1 MNKFKFVFG
10 FLIIGLLGLI
20 VYQNQELFLNKQ
32 NFRIYLFFMDEYQAP
47 HLPNAVF
54 FLVCFLIGLLISYFL
69 SLSER
74 FKSKKMIK
82 SLNAS
87 VASHVR
93 ELSALKGEVESIKTG
108 AGGDK
113 PNGADDSAKAQSA

>member
-1 MNKFKFVFG
+1 MKKVKFIFG
-10 FLIIGLLGLI
+10 LLIIGLLGLI

-32 NFRIYLFFMDEYQAP
+32 SFRIYLFFMDEYQAP
-47 HLPNAVF
+47 DLPNAVF
-54 FLVCFLIGLLISYFL
+54 FLLCFLIGLLISYFL
-69 SLSER
+69 ILSER

-87 VASHVR
+87 VDSHVR

-108 AGGDK
+108 AAGDK
-113 PNGADDSAKAQSA
+113 PNGGDDSAKAQST

>member
-1 MNKFKFVFG
+1 MNKVKFIFG
-10 FLIIGLLGLI
+10 FLIIVLLGLI
-20 VYQNQELFLNKQ
+20 VYQNQELFLDKQ
-32 NFRIYLFFMDEYQAP
+32 SFRLYLFFTDEYQALD
-47 HLPNAVF
+47 LPNAVF
-54 FLVCFLIGLLISYFL
+54 LLACFLIGLLISYFF

-87 VASHVR
+87 VDSHVK

-108 AGGDK
+108 VAGEK
-113 PNGADDSAKAQSA
+113 PNGSDDSTETQSA

>member
-1 MNKFKFVFG
+1 MNKIKFG
-10 FLIIGLLGLI
+10 FVILIIGLLGLI

-32 NFRIYLFFMDEYQAP
+32 SFRLYLFFTDEYQAP
-47 HLPNAVF
+47 DLPNAVF
-54 FLVCFLIGLLISYFL
+54 LLACFLIGLLISYFF

-87 VASHVR
+87 VDSHVR
-93 ELSALKGEVESIKTG
+93 EISALKGEVESIKTG
-108 AGGDK
+108 VADDK
-113 PNGADDSAKAQSA
+113 TNGADNSVETQRT

>member
-1 MNKFKFVFG
+1 MKKFKFVFG
-10 FLIIGLLGLI
+10 LLIIGLLGLI

-32 NFRIYLFFMDEYQAP
+32 SFRIYLFFMDEYKAP
-47 HLPNAVF
+47 DLPNAVF

-69 SLSER
+69 ILSER

-87 VASHVR
+87 VDSHVR
-93 ELSALKGEVESIKTG
+93 ELSTLKSEVESIKTG
-108 AGGDK
+108 AAGDK
-113 PNGADDSAKAQSA
+113 PNGGDDSAKAQST